1 LYEIGLKPRRSHTRP
16 IFRGPCSVSGR
27 SHKMPGGTPPDYVSR
42 GADNTFHGP
51 RTTARDN
58 APRRAGISPHIMARD
73 YVRGLSRIVRLCS
86 RIISDRC
93 AYQLARVADRG
104 PRATDRGPGTAHQVF
119 ILTLTQRAWDE
130 PDRGPRA
137 TNQAPDRTDHGPR
150 VSCALQL
157 QRITHHGPAGGDQ
170 GAGTAA
176 RFRKKPPRT
185 AVDGVDVR
193 QANGGGACTVKYKKI
208 PAAFAKAAQ

>member
-1 LYEIGLKPRRSHTRP
+1 
-16 IFRGPCSVSGR
+16 
-27 SHKMPGGTPPDYVSR
+27 MPGGTPPDYVSR

-73 YVRGLSRIVRLCS
+73 YVRGLIRTVRLCS

-104 PRATDRGPGTAHQVF
+104 PRATD
-119 ILTLTQRAWDE
+119 
-130 PDRGPRA
+130 
-137 TNQAPDRTDHGPR
+137 QAPDRTDHGPR
-150 VSCALQL
+150 ISCALQL

-185 AVDGVDVR
+185 AFDGVDVLR
-193 QANGGGACTVKYKKI
+193 ANGGRACAVKYKKI